1 MKDATNTGIR
11 VSSEPLSMFYDA
23 GYPGIDVRLGELAE
37 LIQETMESYGAEVDG
52 KIIPGTVPRPLPQTD
67 DW

>member
-1 MKDATNTGIR
+1 M
-11 VSSEPLSMFYDA
+11 SSEPLSMFYDA
-23 GYPGIDVRLGELAE
+23 ELIAGHPGIDVRLGELAE

-52 KIIPGTVPRPLPQTD
+52 KIVPGTVPRPLPQTN

>member
-1 MKDATNTGIR
+1 
-11 VSSEPLSMFYDA
+11 MFYGAELIA
-23 GYPGIDVRLGELAE
+23 GHPGIDVRLGELAE

-52 KIIPGTVPRPLPQTD
+52 KIIPGTVPRPLPQTN